1 MSAALSVTPSARGPL
16 HIALWLV
23 QGLLAFTFL
32 GAGMMKLTQPMDA
45 LLANGMTFVATTPEA
60 VVRFIGLSE
69 LLGAVG
75 LVLPSALRIAP
86 RLTGAA
92 AVGLLVVM
100 VLAAGT
106 HLMNGEASHVPVNV
120 VLGGL
125 SAFVAWGR
133 LSAARIAPRR

>member
-1 MSAALSVTPSARGPL
+1 MRPSSAVSVRAPL
-16 HIALWLV
+16 V
-23 QGLLAFTFL
+23 SPKGL
-32 GAGMMKLTQPMDA
+32 G
-45 LLANGMTFVATTPEA
+45 
-60 VVRFIGLSE
+60 IGL
-69 LLGAVG
+69 A
-75 LVLPSALRIAP
+75 LPSALRIAP

-106 HLMNGEASHVPVNV
+106 HLMNGQASHVPVNV

-133 LSAARIAPRR
+133 LSAARIAPRSQVEEGAAALAARPVSGAGGHRAGRAAGGPEARSP